1 MPDISTR
8 RQNNSHTPIS
18 SNHKIPSSHTH
29 HTPSSTTYFKTH
41 KRFSSQ
47 YKNHSHP
54 KKRTQKTAF
63 YFGIRPA
70 KKHTIHTIPDT
81 HFKKN
86 THTHPFHPI
95 TRYPHPTHT
104 THHHPQHILKHTKD
118 SHPNTKIIHIQ
129 KKTVTKHSI
138 LFWDSTY
145 KKHATHTISDTH

>member
-1 MPDISTR
+1 MPLEDTTITQSTHTSDPAYQVHLCTVCHGIGKGHSCSTAHMPDISTR

-47 YKNHSHP
+47 YKNH
-54 KKRTQKTAF
+54 
-63 YFGIRPA
+63 
-70 KKHTIHTIPDT
+70 
-81 HFKKN
+81 
-86 THTHPFHPI
+86 THP
-95 TRYPHPTHT
+95 
-104 THHHPQHILKHTKD
+104 
-118 SHPNTKIIHIQ
+118 

-138 LFWDSTY
+138 LFWNSTY